1 MGNEEYE
8 KQKEYERMNQQAQ
21 CNMAGGALGST
32 FGLSQEG
39 RESVRSRVERKTRE
53 AVRAGRQAQQL
64 AELGALLDK
73 NPEVARI
80 LDLFEELL
88 G

>member
-8 KQKEYERMNQQAQ
+8 KQKEFNRMAQAQ
-21 CNMAGGALGST
+21 CGQARTM
-32 FGLSQEG
+32 GLANDTPS
-39 RESVRSRVERKTRE
+39 RESIRDRVERRQYE

>member
-8 KQKEYERMNQQAQ
+8 KQREYESMAQAQ
-21 CNMAGGALGST
+21 CGQARTM
-32 FGLSQEG
+32 GLANDTPS